1 VCMIVICIAIPVM
14 TNLIIA
20 SFQDEAQAI
29 EASRRLS
36 QLESFGD
43 ITIYE
48 RVIVKKNSNGT
59 VEVIHADIMEGMRTI
74 SGLSLGTLV
83 GTLGGPVGMAVG
95 MLSGVGA
102 EANYFGLSEEFAS
115 KVMSKM
121 KPGGVCII
129 AELDEDNP
137 VYINGTVGGEI
148 TRASVDYEYDAY
160 AEAQIEVIDELIA
173 VQRARIKSA
182 INTEKSIIQQK
193 IVDLREKRRRRL
205 AALEREAKESLTKGK
220 SGSFPAGDKARW
232 SHHEFKISRLR
243 KKIERHQAILEELK
257 NELQR
262 IESRV

>member
-1 VCMIVICIAIPVM
+1 MAIPVM
-14 TNLIIA
+14 TNLITA

-59 VEVIHADIMEGMRTI
+59 VEVIQADIMEGMRAV

-95 MLSGVGA
+95 MLSGVWAGVVA

-160 AEAQIEVIDELIA
+160 AEAQIQGIDELIA

-205 AALEREAKESLTKGK
+205 AALERKAKESLEKGK
-220 SGSFPAGDKARW
+220 SGSFPAGEKARW

-243 KKIERHQAILEELK
+243 NKIERHQAILEELK